1 MHVKRK
7 RSSFSADTVGS
18 ATRAAG
24 SGSGS
29 IGSRLRRALRGTW
42 AGGRRPASRPGFCV
56 VGVVSCCR
64 RSMDEVEVV
73 VWCAAEPGRIRG
85 LWAVGSL
92 ALSIPERKRLHYPC
106 LLILSTAAVLFSS
119 SSSSSLLILK
129 DHFEKVTRLELG
141 NYGQT
146 LQLNNAL
153 YYIS

>member
-56 VGVVSCCR
+56 VGVVSCCH

-73 VWCAAEPGRIRG
+73 VCGRTGPDQG
-85 LWAVGSL
+85 LVGRWLTCPLHSRAKTN
-92 ALSIPERKRLHYPC
+92 ALSMSPYPVDC
-106 LLILSTAAVLFSS
+106 CHAIFL

-146 LQLNNAL
+146 LQFNNAL